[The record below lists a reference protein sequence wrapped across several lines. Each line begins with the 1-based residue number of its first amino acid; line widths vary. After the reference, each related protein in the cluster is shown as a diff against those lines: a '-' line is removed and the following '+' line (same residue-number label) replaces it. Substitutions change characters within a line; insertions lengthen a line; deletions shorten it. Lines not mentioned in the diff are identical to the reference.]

1 MVISSFRFM
10 FIRVLLVNC
19 LLMSLLSSRGHGFY
33 EDDLFGKLDL
43 TSSLS
48 ATYDSRV
55 FGIPSAYYNQLKS
68 GGGSVGI
75 NADEL
80 NSEDDF
86 ILKFSPAVHFTKK
99 LSLFS
104 FSGSGGFELAQYLK
118 NNEKSYIVPI
128 TTFSIDFDETLS
140 KKKRISN
147 NAKIRFEST
156 FDIGQKVGASVL
168 EQDLVSYTY
177 FNMGLNVRYNHSA
190 KFGIGG
196 GTTYSIQQY
205 QSGSTAPRVYQD
217 LSTLP
222 LSLRAFYIYSEK
234 LDFFT
239 RYTFSKSSSGNS
251 SQPNLIDSKTNSI
264 TFGAD
269 GEYSSKLSGNV
280 EAGFTKVSYEQS
292 GNADQN
298 DLTLS
303 LALSHKLNSKTSSS
317 FNLSRSFSPSAQGFS
332 SFSTSARLGLSH
344 RFFESLSGAVYLS
357 ASQVEY
363 TYPYDPSNPLI
374 KMKEGESNSMN
385 NYGFGFSINK
395 SINKFFTASGGYDFS
410 IIDRSTESYARHV
423 LMVQVNGRY

>member
-1 MVISSFRFM
+1 M
-10 FIRVLLVNC
+10 FNRLLLVNC
-19 LLMSLLSSRGHGFY
+19 LLLTILSSRGFGFY
-33 EDDLFGKLDL
+33 DSDLFGKLDL

-55 FGIPSAYYNQLKS
+55 FGIPTAYYNQLKT

-86 ILKFSPAVHFTKK
+86 ILRFSPAVHFTKK
-99 LSLFS
+99 RSLFT
-104 FSGSGGFELAQYLK
+104 FSGSGGLEIAQYLK
-118 NNEKSYIVPI
+118 NNEKSYIVPV

-217 LSTLP
+217 FSTLP

-234 LDFFT
+234 LDFFS
-239 RYTFSKSSSGNS
+239 RYTYSKSSSGNS
-251 SQPNLIDSKTNSI
+251 SQPNLIDRKSNSI
-264 TFGAD
+264 TLGAD
-269 GEYSSKLSGNV
+269 GQYSSKLSGIV
-280 EAGFTKVSYEQS
+280 EAGFTKVNYEQD

-303 LALSHKLNSKTSSS
+303 LGLSHKLNAKTSSS
-317 FNLSRSFSPSAQGFS
+317 FNLTRSFSPSAQGFS
-332 SFSTSARLGLSH
+332 SFSTSLRLGLSH
-344 RFFESLSGAVYLS
+344 RFVESLNGSVYLS
-357 ASQVEY
+357 ASNVEY
-363 TYPYDPSNPLI
+363 TYPFDPTNPLI
-374 KMKEGESNSMN
+374 RMRDGESNSMN
-385 NYGFGFSINK
+385 NYGLGFSINK
-395 SINKFFTASGGYDFS
+395 SINKLFAASGGYDFS
-410 IIDRSTESYARHV
+410 IIDRNSESYARHV
-423 LMVQVNGRY
+423 LMVELNGRF